1 MHRDGHQDLRLHP
14 CDVRPVL
21 ARRQEQGGGVRRGRR
36 HGGDGGAAGQ
46 LHDQDN
52 PSEKGRGGAQGDPV
66 PLHGVA
72 LSLQPLQQ
80 RPAGVQAQGAAS
92 DEPAPGD
99 PGRPGDSP
107 LQVRSKFRIM

>member
-46 LHDQDN
+46 LHDQVRQWMFFW
-52 PSEKGRGGAQGDPV
+52 PRLLIECF
-66 PLHGVA
+66 LC
-72 LSLQPLQQ
+72 
-80 RPAGVQAQGAAS
+80 
-92 DEPAPGD
+92 PGQ
-99 PGRPGDSP
+99 S
-107 LQVRSKFRIM
+107 V